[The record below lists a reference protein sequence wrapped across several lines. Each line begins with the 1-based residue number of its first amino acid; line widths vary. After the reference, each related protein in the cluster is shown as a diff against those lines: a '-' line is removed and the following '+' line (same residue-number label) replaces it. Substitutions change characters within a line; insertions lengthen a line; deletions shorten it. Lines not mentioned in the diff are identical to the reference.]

1 MSYQMKIPD
10 EMRVK
15 YIQRRQRDLEELKQA
30 INTGN
35 FEPFQRIGHQLKG
48 NGATYG
54 YEELGEL
61 GRRMEEAGNNKSQ
74 SEADECLSEFI
85 RWIAAH
91 AK

>member
-10 EMRVK
+10 EMRAK
-15 YIQRRQRDLEELKQA
+15 YIERRKRDLDELRQA
-30 INTGN
+30 MAADNL
-35 FEPFQRIGHQLKG
+35 EPFQRIGHQLKG

-54 YEELGEL
+54 YDELGEL
-61 GRRMEEAGNNKSQ
+61 GRRMEEAGDQKNL
-74 SEADECLSEFI
+74 ADAGACLEELT

>member
-15 YIQRRQRDLEELKQA
+15 YIERRQRDLEELKQA
-30 INTGN
+30 INAGN
-35 FEPFQRIGHQLKG
+35 LEPFQRIGHQLKG

-61 GRRMEEAGNNKSQ
+61 GRRMEEAGNNKSTA
-74 SEADECLSEFI
+74 EAEACLAEFI

>member
-10 EMRVK
+10 EMRAK
-15 YIQRRQRDLEELKQA
+15 YIERRQRDMEELKQA
-30 INTGN
+30 LGAGN
-35 FEPFQRIGHQLKG
+35 LEPFQRIGHQLKG

-61 GRRMEEAGNNKSQ
+61 GRRMEEAANGKSLP
-74 SEADECLSEFI
+74 EAEDCLSELI
-85 RWIAAH
+85 RWISAH